1 MLPKGLI
8 IRFPLFLRSGFV
20 LKKKIIGLVE
30 LVTVKGKKGT
40 VTKRA
45 LFDTGATRT
54 SIDVKTAAKAGI
66 GPIVSSVRVKSAN
79 SSRGYMRRAI
89 AEAIIIVK
97 GRKIKTGV
105 NIEDREGLPYSVLI
119 GRDIIHNNFI
129 IDVSRTHNTFKV
141 RDSKDAGE
149 RLRLSNGSEE

>member
-1 MLPKGLI
+1 MS
-8 IRFPLFLRSGFV
+8 SG
-20 LKKKIIGLVE
+20 KKIIGLVE
-30 LVTVKGKKGT
+30 LVQIKGKKGT

-54 SIDVKTAAKAGI
+54 SVDVRTAAKAGV

-89 AEAIIIVK
+89 AEAVIIVK
-97 GRKIKTGV
+97 GKKIKTGV

-119 GRDIIHNNFI
+119 GRDIIHNNFL
-129 IDVSRTHNTFKV
+129 IDVSKTHTSFRVK
-141 RDSKDAGE
+141 DSKDASE
-149 RLRLSNGSEE
+149 RDRLKTPEKIKPLALIKEEK

>member
-1 MLPKGLI
+1 M
-8 IRFPLFLRSGFV
+8 SA
-20 LKKKIIGLVE
+20 KKKVIGLVE
-30 LVTVKGKKGT
+30 LVKVRGKKGT
-40 VTKRA
+40 VTKKA

-66 GPIVSSVRVKSAN
+66 GPIVSSVRVKSAS

-97 GRKIKTGV
+97 GKKIKTGV
-105 NIEDREGLPYSVLI
+105 NLEDREGMPYSVLI

-129 IDVSRTHNTFKV
+129 IDVSRTHRTNKV
-141 RDSKDAGE
+141 GDSKDEEE
-149 RLRLSNGSEE
+149 RKRLSPDKNEQ

>member
-1 MLPKGLI
+1 MT
-8 IRFPLFLRSGFV
+8 
-20 LKKKIIGLVE
+20 KKRIIGLVE
-30 LVTVKGKKGT
+30 LVKVKGKKGV

-97 GRKIKTGV
+97 GKKIKTGV
-105 NIEDREGLPYSVLI
+105 NLEDREGMPYSVLI
-119 GRDIIHNNFI
+119 GRDIIHNNFV
-129 IDVSRTHNTFKV
+129 IDVSKTHSTNKV
-141 RDSKDAGE
+141 KDSKDANE
-149 RLRLSNGSEE
+149 RKRLAVEPNEGSS

>member
-1 MLPKGLI
+1 MA
-8 IRFPLFLRSGFV
+8 
-20 LKKKIIGLVE
+20 KKKIIGLVE
-30 LVTVKGKKGT
+30 LVKVKGKKGI

-89 AEAIIIVK
+89 AEAVIIVK
-97 GRKIKTGV
+97 GKKIKTGV
-105 NIEDREGLPYSVLI
+105 NLEDREGMPYSVLI
-119 GRDIIHNNFI
+119 GRDIIHNNFV
-129 IDVSRTHNTFKV
+129 IDVSKTHSTNRVK
-141 RDSKDAGE
+141 DSKDAGE
-149 RLRLSNGSEE
+149 RKRLAVESKEASS